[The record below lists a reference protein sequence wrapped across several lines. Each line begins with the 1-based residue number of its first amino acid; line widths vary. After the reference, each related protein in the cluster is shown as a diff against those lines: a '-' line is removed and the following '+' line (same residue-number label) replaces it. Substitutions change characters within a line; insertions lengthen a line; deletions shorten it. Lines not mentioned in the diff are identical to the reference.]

1 MYIYSWGAVDSPQ
14 ILLHMELAP
23 IEQYVIDAVRDR
35 RKKMGI
41 SQEKLAHLL
50 GYSEGFIAN
59 IETTKRKSKYNLKH
73 LNELAK
79 VLDCSPKDFLPSEVL

>member
-1 MYIYSWGAVDSPQ
+1 
-14 ILLHMELAP
+14 MELAP
-23 IEQYVIDAVRDR
+23 IEQYVIDAVRER
-35 RKKMGI
+35 RKLLGI

-59 IETTKRKSKYNLKH
+59 IETSKRSSKYNLRH

-79 VLDCSPKDFLPSEVL
+79 VLKCSPKDFFPNVPL